1 MGELNIFEF
10 IFDTGR
16 YVSKIFKKESL
27 GALRCEKDMYK
38 KYFGPYLGKGF
49 PAQKQNQLAQL
60 EYDEYKRIYEEV
72 ARKKSYAE
80 LECVV
85 NNELEQMLKRNI
97 FKAELERRNNG
108 K

>member
-16 YVSKIFKKESL
+16 YVSKILKKDSL
-27 GALRCEKDMYK
+27 GALKSEKDMYK
-38 KYFGPYLGKGF
+38 KYFSPYLGKGF
-49 PAQKQNQLAQL
+49 PAKKQNQLAQL

-72 ARKKSYAE
+72 ARKKSTAE

-85 NNELEQMLKRNI
+85 NNEREHILKRNI
-97 FKAELERRNNG
+97 FRIELERRNN
-108 K
+108 KR